1 MRRFKGSDC
10 FKALAAIDGQT
21 TAISVWSW
29 GSPANRALVGMFF
42 LLVAGSLHIAFAQ
55 SSDLDECANRLDVAL
70 TQAHIHKLAAA
81 DFVDDEGKVTLQ
93 GVFLVDRLLALLNSQ
108 NAFQMLDRGGSR
120 QSVYGKQ
127 ALTGGAF
134 ENAAMGAARREGAE
148 GLLAGKIKEDGDRLN
163 VSIRV
168 FNVSTGEIVEHYT
181 ISIPR
186 TALLDDLA
194 TLSIRP
200 EGPIHLVGLDGVST
214 PGCFDCPP
222 PQYTEAARKDK
233 LQGQVLL
240 DAIVETSGRAVKI
253 WEVGGLGDGL
263 TERAIETVQQW
274 RFRPAQDA
282 KGKPVAVMVPI
293 QVAFREF

>member
-1 MRRFKGSDC
+1 MSRWVRHVAKG
-10 FKALAAIDGQT
+10 L
-21 TAISVWSW
+21 
-29 GSPANRALVGMFF
+29 
-42 LLVAGSLHIAFAQ
+42 
-55 SSDLDECANRLDVAL
+55 
-70 TQAHIHKLAAA
+70 
-81 DFVDDEGKVTLQ
+81 
-93 GVFLVDRLLALLNSQ
+93 
-108 NAFQMLDRGGSR
+108 
-120 QSVYGKQ
+120 
-127 ALTGGAF
+127 
-134 ENAAMGAARREGAE
+134 E

-240 DAIVETSGRAVKI
+240 DAIVETAGRAVKI

-282 KGKPVAVMVPI
+282 KGKPVALMVPI